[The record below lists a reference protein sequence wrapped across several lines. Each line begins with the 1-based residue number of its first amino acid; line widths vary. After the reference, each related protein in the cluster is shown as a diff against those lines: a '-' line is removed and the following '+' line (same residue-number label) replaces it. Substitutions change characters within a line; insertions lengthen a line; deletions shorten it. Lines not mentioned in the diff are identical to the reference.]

1 MAAKK
6 ANKEQLKSEHEGKL
20 IELYNTYYKKCLDGD
35 TASWVQS
42 AKKVLLPI
50 VRIHRM
56 LIESWNY
63 WKTKLYLTKV

>member
-35 TASWVQS
+35 IASLKAFLDCSKELFADSEENELLRMVQN
-42 AKKVLLPI
+42 AQI
-50 VRIHRM
+50 G
-56 LIESWNY
+56 E
-63 WKTKLYLTKV
+63 